1 MRYMLNISNRKDLV
15 KRLEQLTGAKGIYT
29 RLPRLAY
36 DFEGMSVDKNG
47 NLEVENPSAKIAIL
61 KTLLSEGLI
70 SGSLPDEET
79 MNEQSES
86 GFDTEI
92 EMEAESD
99 VDSEAEPDNEIETNI
114 EADIHPGLNDD
125 GENAPD
131 NEGAEEEEIT
141 PEEAIDNPGLIKPN
155 IGFPLEGH
163 TGKSI
168 QNLLSLLYSRGSLIS
183 KSTGG
188 IFFVSEEL
196 LDRVRSSLN
205 YLNVE
210 NMVEMLPEDGGPD
223 LKGVV
228 IDEKRLIFTGFPAT
242 DDEDEIQAF
251 IQLATMMNRQV
262 IEQNRIHIKKADA
275 TNEKY
280 TFRSW
285 LIQIGMKGNEFK
297 ETRSILLKRLSGHTA
312 FRTPA
317 EAARW
322 KSRHRQES
330 EKQKEAQ
337 LLRTD

>member
-1 MRYMLNISNRKDLV
+1 MRYMLNVSNRKDLV
-15 KRLEQLTGAKGIYT
+15 KRLEQLTGTKGIYT

-47 NLEVENPSAKIAIL
+47 TLEVDSPSANIAIL

-70 SGSLPDEET
+70 SGSLPDQESL
-79 MNEQSES
+79 NERSES
-86 GFDTEI
+86 GSNTEI
-92 EMEAESD
+92 EPEAES
-99 VDSEAEPDNEIETNI
+99 DNEIETNT
-114 EADIHPGLNDD
+114 EVDIYTGPNDD
-125 GENAPD
+125 GETVQDTEA
-131 NEGAEEEEIT
+131 AEEEEIKS
-141 PEEAIDNPGLIKPN
+141 EESTDDPGFIKPN
-155 IGFPLEGH
+155 IGFPLADH

-188 IFFVSEEL
+188 DFFVSEEL
-196 LDRVRSSLN
+196 MDRVRSSLS
-205 YLNVE
+205 YQNVE
-210 NMVEMLPEDGGPD
+210 NMLEMIPEDGGPD

-251 IQLATMMNRQV
+251 IKLATLMNRQV
-262 IEQNRIHIKKADA
+262 REQNRIQNKKADES
-275 TNEKY
+275 NEKY

-285 LIQIGMKGNEFK
+285 LIRIGMKGNEFK

-322 KSRHRQES
+322 KARHRQECV
-330 EKQKEAQ
+330 KQKEAQ
-337 LLRTD
+337 LHRTD